1 MINIGLS
8 NNNVQLKH
16 SSSSNNNSFDDFLMR
31 IRDGV
36 VSSFQQRCTLYDVD
50 IRRLD
55 SLRGSP
61 QLDFQQLFLVK
72 ESLALMYQMM
82 QLPSEALIQYEE
94 LEALLSFVPAGLLP
108 DTFWVSYFN
117 TFQLTLTHSRTHAL
131 ALSHSLTNFLTCS
144 LTHTTHSHSLTHS
157 HSHLT
162 LHFTN
167 YLKLTKILTN

>member
-1 MINIGLS
+1 MSLEASLKIYSKLSSDFYFEKSGDRTVMINIGLS

-16 SSSSNNNSFDDFLMR
+16 SSSNNNSFDDFLVR

-108 DTFWVSYFN
+108 DTFWVSYYS
-117 TFQLTLTHSRTHAL
+117 LTLHLFTHSLPL
-131 ALSHSLTNFLTCS
+131 ANLLTFSHSLTLA
-144 LTHTTHSHSLTHS
+144 H
-157 HSHLT
+157 
-162 LHFTN
+162 
-167 YLKLTKILTN
+167 